1 MDDKIGLHLEVLLEN
16 AESVEHLRDVLK
28 SAKDAAVQF
37 GEGTPEFEKFTNI
50 AAKAKDQIVDLNKR
64 VNDLDPSGKAQAFQA
79 FGQTIV
85 GGMQAGIGAIAVF
98 TGDNQTL
105 NNLLLKSMALV
116 QGLQGIQAISDAK
129 KQFGSIAAILGLKGQ
144 AAATAELTGATTVQ
158 TGATGLAAHGN
169 PYLERGAGKL
179 TPSLLWWV

>member
-64 VNDLDPSGKAQAFQA
+64 VNDLDPSARLKLFRRSGK
-79 FGQTIV
+79 
-85 GGMQAGIGAIAVF
+85 
-98 TGDNQTL
+98 
-105 NNLLLKSMALV
+105 
-116 QGLQGIQAISDAK
+116 
-129 KQFGSIAAILGLKGQ
+129 
-144 AAATAELTGATTVQ
+144 
-158 TGATGLAAHGN
+158 
-169 PYLERGAGKL
+169 
-179 TPSLLWWV
+179 PSLGACKPE